1 MVLKNIAAFG
11 CSCTFGDEL
20 SDADVLYAIP
30 SKNAWINYI
39 DSNAKIFNYGISGA
53 SSSQIMSKL
62 LSVNLS
68 DIDLIIVMWTGISRL
83 TFYKDNYPLTFILD
97 EVIMYDQD
105 IKISHLIQKKFK
117 NKRYI
122 EQLQE
127 VYNTLIVEK
136 KFLYNEYFKNI
147 LLAQEFLKSLNKK
160 YYFTA
165 INNIFIDYE
174 AKKQSMNSITSDT
187 HLLYDKIDKSKFFFP
202 ENLGYNQW
210 ADFYNYARYPNRHLK
225 EDAHRDFGNL
235 FSSFIN
241 NNDKNNIK

>member
-68 DIDLIIVMWTGISRL
+68 YIDLIIVMWTGISRL

-105 IKISHLIQKKFK
+105 INISHLIQKNLKIK
-117 NKRYI
+117 G
-122 EQLQE
+122 
-127 VYNTLIVEK
+127 TLNNYK
-136 KFLYNEYFKNI
+136 KFTI
-147 LLAQEFLKSLNKK
+147 L
-160 YYFTA
+160 
-165 INNIFIDYE
+165 
-174 AKKQSMNSITSDT
+174 
-187 HLLYDKIDKSKFFFP
+187 
-202 ENLGYNQW
+202 
-210 ADFYNYARYPNRHLK
+210 
-225 EDAHRDFGNL
+225 
-235 FSSFIN
+235 
-241 NNDKNNIK
+241 

>member
-1 MVLKNIAAFG
+1 
-11 CSCTFGDEL
+11 
-20 SDADVLYAIP
+20 
-30 SKNAWINYI
+30 
-39 DSNAKIFNYGISGA
+39 
-53 SSSQIMSKL
+53 MSKL

-105 IKISHLIQKKFK
+105 INISHLIQKKFK

-165 INNIFIDYE
+165 NNNIFID
-174 AKKQSMNSITSDT
+174 
-187 HLLYDKIDKSKFFFP
+187 
-202 ENLGYNQW
+202 
-210 ADFYNYARYPNRHLK
+210 
-225 EDAHRDFGNL
+225 
-235 FSSFIN
+235 
-241 NNDKNNIK
+241 